1 MLSFHQY
8 SDKYDSLDFKAY
20 VNLNNELLSFDPFW
34 SAIYTFENIL
44 LYLFYK
50 CKKKKTVDQKFRVF
64 LCSLPLL
71 SHLTLP
77 VHILDYNSIRPY
89 PVDKKLVEVVVVY
102 QKKIGR
108 ADTAYST
115 KMLEVVSPQYEIK
128 SWVYFWQFNPY
139 LSILAGL

>member
-1 MLSFHQY
+1 MNFSHLIP
-8 SDKYDSLDFKAY
+8 
-20 VNLNNELLSFDPFW
+20 FDLPYIHLKTFCYICFI
-34 SAIYTFENIL
+34 SA
-44 LYLFYK
+44 
-50 CKKKKTVDQKFRVF
+50 KKKTVDQKFRVF

-115 KMLEVVSPQYEIK
+115 KMLEVVSPQ
-128 SWVYFWQFNPY
+128 
-139 LSILAGL
+139 